1 MDVVIDSEEVFDE
14 FMDGIVLTLDCET
27 EEGPD
32 GPLIT
37 GTSIVYTGTTEQ
49 GTFSSQMVRNCFR
62 TAARVYMNLK

>member
-1 MDVVIDSEEVFDE
+1 MDGTRRPPYFTVPDEKIDAYMDVVIDSEEVFDE

-37 GTSIVYTGTTEQ
+37 GTSIV
-49 GTFSSQMVRNCFR
+49 
-62 TAARVYMNLK
+62 